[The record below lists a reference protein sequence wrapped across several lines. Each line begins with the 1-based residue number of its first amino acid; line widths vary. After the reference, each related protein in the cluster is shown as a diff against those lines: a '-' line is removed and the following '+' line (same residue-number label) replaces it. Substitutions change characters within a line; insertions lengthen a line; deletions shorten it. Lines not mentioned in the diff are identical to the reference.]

1 MASDEI
7 GIALA
12 AVGAMVMAPIAESP
26 RVAKVTFRI
35 ELSII
40 LKLPYIGVDL
50 NAG

>member
-1 MASDEI
+1 MVSDEI

-12 AVGAMVMAPIAESP
+12 AVGATAKAPIAESP
-26 RVAKVTFRI
+26 RIAKVTLRI

-40 LKLPYIGVDL
+40 LELQCKGIDL